1 MFRVLKARVTASL
14 RAHGRRGIAVWHCA
28 VEREEMKG
36 MVEGAGT
43 AWGVI
48 LIVRELCN
56 ERAVLRLF
64 G

>member
-1 MFRVLKARVTASL
+1 VTASL